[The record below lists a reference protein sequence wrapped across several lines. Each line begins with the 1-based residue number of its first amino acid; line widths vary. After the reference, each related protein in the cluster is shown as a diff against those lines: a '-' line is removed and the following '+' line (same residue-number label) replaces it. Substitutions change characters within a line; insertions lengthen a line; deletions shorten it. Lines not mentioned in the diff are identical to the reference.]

1 MEILEGPDG
10 LACKRFQ
17 ASIFAIHCVWKLF
30 VHAGTIGSTSFR
42 DFVIQM
48 VCRVEASTM
57 ENRLLNAKTS
67 YRLFHSKFYSRDQ
80 TRSIFFHALTRKN
93 LTYNIFRNF
102 LYSQVIC
109 QYGNYINLDCCRYV
123 YDIIERVDNYQW
135 LL

>member
-1 MEILEGPDG
+1 MVWHANDF
-10 LACKRFQ
+10 KHRFLRYT
-17 ASIFAIHCVWKLF
+17 ASESCSFMPARSVVHLF
-30 VHAGTIGSTSFR
+30 VTLLFKWFAGF
-42 DFVIQM
+42 
-48 VCRVEASTM
+48 EASTM

-80 TRSIFFHALTRKN
+80 TRSIFFHAFTRKN

-123 YDIIERVDNYQW
+123 YDIIERVDNYQ
-135 LL
+135 